1 MTNATINISLAPGDY
16 GSFPNNLQSR
26 EYWTTYK
33 GQDSSIS
40 SFRDNHKYMRLIFD
54 GIHFNGSVR
63 AHRGPGNATFTIMNV
78 SNIIV
83 KNSELFFPENIHLP
97 EMNDTTA
104 VLISFSSNITLTNVT
119 VRNARTNIY
128 FGSSSNIIL
137 EKSDVGYSWG
147 DNLRIISSDN
157 VVIDGNNIHDA
168 KDRYGTGE
176 HIDGITINADLPE
189 CNFPQPK
196 NIIVKN
202 NKLINNTGQNIF
214 VWSNYIYC
222 IGYIQNISITNNTI
236 GNTTTI
242 DNPNAQGY
250 GNPLFMPVQ
259 FGSVKNFIFNQNTVY
274 GTVAVRLESEG
285 QLMNNLISGYLTYE
299 NTTNIIYEDYNLV
312 KGFYAQPNTNRSVL
326 GNFSLQSEVQFA
338 NVAAH
343 DYRPVSPLSVCT
355 MSSISGHV
363 GALPCVGQQG
373 NCEIKKAYW
382 KIA

>member
-1 MTNATINISLAPGDY
+1 VEFTIKQIQEIIGGKVLGDENLIITGVSSIENSDEGDISFIKNEKFASKVLETKASAVVSHRPIEKTKKTLIIVDNPFPAFIKLLKVISDQKQQRPRTIHPSAAISKNSSIGNNIS
-16 GSFPNNLQSR
+16 
-26 EYWTTYK
+26 
-33 GQDSSIS
+33 
-40 SFRDNHKYMRLIFD
+40 
-54 GIHFNGSVR
+54 
-63 AHRGPGNATFTIMNV
+63 
-78 SNIIV
+78 
-83 KNSELFFPENIHLP
+83 
-97 EMNDTTA
+97 
-104 VLISFSSNITLTNVT
+104 
-119 VRNARTNIY
+119 
-128 FGSSSNIIL
+128 
-137 EKSDVGYSWG
+137 VGA
-147 DNLRIISSDN
+147 N